1 MERQT
6 LKEVC
11 ILSLC
16 FDRSIILNWSF
27 FKKKL
32 VNEGISEDEA
42 WRLFL
47 QIVDALSHMSTHTIL
62 HRDIKLTNIFI
73 GINYSVLPTIY
84 IIADIR

>member
-11 ILSLC
+11 ILSLVSTEAYSEC
-16 FDRSIILNWSF
+16 FF
-27 FKKKL
+27 FKL
-32 VNEGISEDEA
+32 VDEGISEDEA

-47 QIVDALSHMSTHTIL
+47 QVVDALSHMSTHTIL

-73 GINYSVLPTIY
+73 GIIPFPRNHIYSC
-84 IIADIR
+84 

>member
-11 ILSLC
+11 I
-16 FDRSIILNWSF
+16 SILFRQKHHSELGVLF
-27 FKKKL
+27 FSKL
-32 VNEGISEDEA
+32 VDEGISEDEA

-73 GINYSVLPTIY
+73 GIIPFSQPMIDKV
-84 IIADIR
+84 ADVC

>member
-6 LKEVC
+6 LKEV
-11 ILSLC
+11 
-16 FDRSIILNWSF
+16 SF
-27 FKKKL
+27 YLLFRQKHHSEFFHKL
-32 VNEGISEDEA
+32 VDEGISEDEA

-73 GINYSVLPTIY
+73 GIIPFTPTTQI
-84 IIADIR
+84 

>member
-11 ILSLC
+11 VSLV
-16 FDRSIILNWSF
+16 STEASSELVLF
-27 FKKKL
+27 FKL
-32 VNEGISEDEA
+32 VDEGISEDEA

-73 GINYSVLPTIY
+73 GNIPFLQPQI
-84 IIADIR
+84 